1 MAVQRIS
8 RAFKDISLS
17 FDPHP
22 VTKDLPILTNERAI
36 RRSVRNLVETI
47 PTERFFNSTLGTN
60 IRRSLFDFVDYSTAV
75 VIEDQIRN
83 TVRFYEPRVENLRVQ
98 VDPRPDDNSFDVNVI
113 FDIVGQDIPT
123 PHHKSK
129 ATVHKPATSV
139 HQSRASINNENLF

>member
-1 MAVQRIS
+1 MASKRIS

-22 VTKDLPILTNERAI
+22 VTKDLPVLTNERSI

-60 IRRSLFDFVDYSTAV
+60 IRKSLFEFVDYSTAV
-75 VIEDQIRN
+75 IIEDQIRN
-83 TVRFYEPRVENLRVQ
+83 TVRFYEPRVTNLKVQ

-113 FDIVGQDIPT
+113 FDIIGLDI
-123 PHHKSK
+123 
-129 ATVHKPATSV
+129 ATQQFSFILEAT
-139 HQSRASINNENLF
+139 R